1 MSGTST
7 HGAKQNAGIPRDSPK
22 SSLKKQESKSVA
34 NASNLRSSK
43 DSKSKLPPFKV
54 SSNMA
59 RSNPS
64 QGGLAKAGSAGLKSD
79 GR

>member
-1 MSGTST
+1 M
-7 HGAKQNAGIPRDSPK
+7 
-22 SSLKKQESKSVA
+22 A

-64 QGGLAKAGSAGLKSD
+64 QGGLPKVGSAGVVSD